1 MPRHHDSAF
10 TRREFLS
17 QGVLLASASVAVP
30 AFIQSSA
37 QAMTRAFAGLANP
50 PGIPEDHILVVVQLS
65 GGNDGLNTVVPFS
78 MPEYYK
84 ARSSIA
90 IPEKEVL
97 RFTGTSEGVGL
108 HPALKGLMDLHDQGQ
123 LSVVQGVGYPN
134 PNRSHFKSMDI
145 WQTADTSATG
155 DGWIGRYFDAECCGY
170 GKGESGHADAKGTNQ
185 TGGPPGIAIGRT
197 APLAMEGRQVKPVA
211 FDSAELFRWSGQDIH
226 KSLVKPYDDLNR
238 RGSSDEVRPGSN
250 ADFLL
255 RTALDAQV
263 SSDLIRQAVAKQPL
277 TTWAGGELA
286 NQLKMVSQMIRAGL
300 KTRVYYVTLG
310 SFDTHSGQG
319 AGQGRH
325 ANLLKQLADSLK
337 SFYGEL
343 KAQGND
349 GRVLTMAFSEFG
361 RRVGQNA
368 SGGTD
373 HGTAAPMFLAGPM
386 VRAGVLSDHPS
397 MKDLDEGDLKFK
409 VDFRTV
415 YAAIL
420 ADWLR
425 CDPKGVLQGEF
436 KAAPVL
442 KV

>member
-1 MPRHHDSAF
+1 MPRPLDSAF

-17 QGVLLASASVAVP
+17 HGLLMASASLAVP

-37 QAMTRAFAGLANP
+37 HAMTRAFAGLANP
-50 PGIPEDHILVVVQLS
+50 SGIPEDHILVVIQLS

-90 IPEKEVL
+90 IPEKDVL
-97 RFTGTSEGVGL
+97 RFAGAGEGVGF
-108 HPALKGLMDLHDQGQ
+108 HPALKGLMDLHDQGA
-123 LSVVQGVGYPN
+123 LAVIQGVGYPN

-145 WQTADTSATG
+145 WHTAETSATG

-170 GKGESGHADAKGTNQ
+170 GKGESGQPDAKDTNQ
-185 TGGPPGIAIGRT
+185 SGGPPGIAIGRT

-211 FDSAELFRWSGQDIH
+211 FESAELFRWSGQDIH

-238 RGSSDEVRPGSN
+238 RGASDEVRPGSN

-277 TTWAGGELA
+277 TTWPGGDLA

-300 KTRVYYVTLG
+300 KTRVYYVSLG
-310 SFDTHSGQG
+310 GFDTHSQQG
-319 AGQGRH
+319 PAQGKH
-325 ANLLKQLADSLK
+325 ANLLRQFADSLK
-337 SFYGEL
+337 AFYAEL
-343 KAQGND
+343 GAQRND
-349 GRVLTMAFSEFG
+349 ARVLTMAFSEFG

-386 VRAGVLSDHPS
+386 IRPGVLSDHPA
-397 MKDLDEGDLKFK
+397 MNDLDEGDLKFK

-420 ADWLR
+420 ANWLKT
-425 CDPKGVLQGEF
+425 DPKAVLQADF
-436 KAAPVL
+436 TPAPVI
-442 KV
+442 KG